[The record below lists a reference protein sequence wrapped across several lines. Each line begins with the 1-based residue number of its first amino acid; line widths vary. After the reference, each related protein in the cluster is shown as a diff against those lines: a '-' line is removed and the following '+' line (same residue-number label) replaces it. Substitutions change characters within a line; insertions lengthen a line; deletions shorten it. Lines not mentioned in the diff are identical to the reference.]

1 MTCFVSDAFKD
12 FKDVLS
18 CKHDTISLRWITSEL
33 NLNVTNVEYSVFQ
46 CGENQFYV
54 THPRPIIGRANKV
67 TLEVF
72 NKIVENVKVLCT
84 CVQLPFSFVG
94 TLFLFHIYW
103 I

>member
-18 CKHDTISLRWITSEL
+18 CKQDTISLRWITSEL
-33 NLNVTNVEYSVFQ
+33 DLNAINVEYPVFQ

-67 TLEVF
+67 T
-72 NKIVENVKVLCT
+72 
-84 CVQLPFSFVG
+84 
-94 TLFLFHIYW
+94 
-103 I
+103 